1 MRNVIAH
8 TVVSL
13 DGVFEGAAISAE
25 NKDRHVSRFSPYRD
39 EAYLRYELGQALACG
54 AMLMGRRTY
63 EDFTRIWP
71 GRPDPWAERINA
83 MPKYVFSST
92 LEKVEW
98 NNSTLVRG
106 DVIAEVTRLK
116 QQEGRDLLIYGHG
129 LLAETLLKHHLLDV
143 LDLSIH
149 PLVLG
154 QSKQLFR
161 QSGTVALKLVAI
173 KSFSKGII
181 NLTYEPQY

>member
-1 MRNVIAH
+1 MRNIIAH
-8 TVVSL
+8 TIVSL
-13 DGVFEGAAISAE
+13 DGVFEGAAISEE
-25 NKDRHVSRFSPYRD
+25 NRDRHISRFSPYRD
-39 EAYLRYELGQALACG
+39 EAYLLYELGQALACD
-54 AMLMGRRTY
+54 ALLMGRTTY
-63 EDFTRIWP
+63 EDFIRIWP
-71 GRPDPWAERINA
+71 GRPDPWADRVNA

-98 NNSTLVRG
+98 NNSLLVRG

-154 QSKQLFR
+154 QGKRLFW
-161 QSGTVALKLVAI
+161 QGESAALKLVGT
-173 KSFSKGII
+173 KTFSKGII

>member
-1 MRNVIAH
+1 MRHIIAH

-13 DGVFEGAAISAE
+13 DGVFEGAAISEE
-25 NKDRHVSRFSPYRD
+25 NGDRHISRFYPYRD
-39 EAYLRYELGQALACG
+39 EAYLLYELGQALACG
-54 AMLMGRRTY
+54 ALLMGRTTY

-71 GRPDPWAERINA
+71 GRPDPWSDRVNA

-154 QSKQLFR
+154 QGKRLFR
-161 QSGTVALKLVAI
+161 QGETAALKLVATR
-173 KSFSKGII
+173 SFSKGIV